1 MRGHLIH
8 NGRDPRFRVWR
19 CPSNKNSLN
28 KEWEEE
34 FRRLT
39 KQQTQPLNV
48 AIDMQAMVA
57 NAFQQL
63 NDPISLEDIL
73 VDIVEDVL
81 KIVDG
86 LQQEANE
93 GDRDGDGKVPF
104 NNEGQQ
110 PSGDTSFDDVQQ
122 EHNFDLMALE
132 DAMEELYVG
141 SKCTKLATI
150 FFLMNLLLRIQAQL
164 VKFH

>member
-1 MRGHLIH
+1 
-8 NGRDPRFRVWR
+8 
-19 CPSNKNSLN
+19 
-28 KEWEEE
+28 
-34 FRRLT
+34 
-39 KQQTQPLNV
+39 
-48 AIDMQAMVA
+48 MQAMVA

-110 PSGDTSFDDVQQ
+110 PLGDTSFDDVQQ

-150 FFLMNLLLRIQAQL
+150 FFLMNLCMVHGVTNRFADELFTLYNIIYFLNQIVYPPTTML
-164 VKFH
+164 EWL